1 MLDNDDVIMMSN
13 ISFFLI
19 TKSSIDSNISDTL
32 SSYFSN
38 FVNQRN
44 V

>member
-1 MLDNDDVIMMSN
+1 MLNMVMMTIIFSDN
-13 ISFFLI
+13 
-19 TKSSIDSNISDTL
+19 KIDSDIPDTL